1 MRDLE
6 LKCLYCFLTC
16 LKKTCL
22 LEDFKKTFPIYFIV
36 CLYIISQ
43 CSPFNPRYRVLK
55 NLILH

>member
-16 LKKTCL
+16 L
-22 LEDFKKTFPIYFIV
+22 LEDFKKTFPIFFIV